1 LNKTT
6 PRIRG
11 TTPEIDSAA
20 KRLRY
25 NLTPAEQLLWQAL
38 KGKQLNGL
46 KFRRQHPLGS
56 FVADF
61 FCAKHKLI
69 IELDGAVHDQ
79 QIEYDDAR
87 TQKLKEFGYRVI
99 RFRNHEVSA
108 NLDAVLE
115 QILEAVSAIS
125 EN

>member
-11 TTPEIDSAA
+11 TTPEI
-20 KRLRY
+20 Y

-56 FVADF
+56 FIADF
-61 FCAKHKLI
+61 FCAEHKLI
-69 IELDGAVHDQ
+69 IELDGAVHKQ
-79 QIEYDDAR
+79 QTEYDDAR
-87 TQKLKEFGYRVI
+87 THKLEEFGYRVI
-99 RFRNHEVSA
+99 RFRNQEVSA

-115 QILEAVSAIS
+115 RILEAVAEIS

>member
-38 KGKQLNGL
+38 KGKQLKGL

-56 FVADF
+56 FIADF
-61 FCAKHKLI
+61 FCAEQKLI
-69 IELDGAVHDQ
+69 IELDGAVHKQ
-79 QIEYDDAR
+79 QTEYDDAR

-99 RFRNHEVSA
+99 RFHNQEVSA